1 MVCKTR
7 QGKRLTKLAEGG
19 STSTASSLLGS
30 YTPTVGTT
38 YDESNP
44 YTYGMGAER
53 VYDFNKGSNLI
64 KTDTTPVNI
73 YDTLSQDAKWYL
85 GKKWGKWSNTD
96 EDTGIKGIADT
107 LADINKIIAY
117 KGGNISTSNKTA
129 NVEAALAPL
138 VAKRKASGKGFG
150 KILSTVAPI
159 ALSFIP
165 GVGTAVGAALGA
177 GAAFAPAVGSAVLGA
192 GAGAL
197 TSGLTGGNVLKSA
210 LMGGVTG
217 GVGGYLN
224 GVGGLTGL
232 SSGAVKATSGPLA
245 GQWVIPGVMNSA
257 SNTATVSNLLNGIPN
272 SVGRLATTGEKILG
286 SIAGTG
292 SNNALSSYGRIGN
305 LVSKG
310 TSLLGNSSGATQQ
323 QQGTSSTGGFTQEQ
337 LQQLAAYLQQNG
349 ARTNSGGVLSLVNR
363 ASGGSIPETD
373 SSSVGGLQSNR
384 MVVGNGDGM
393 SDSVPAVINGSRP
406 AALSDG
412 EHVVP
417 ALQTSLLGRGSSSA
431 GSKRISELIKSEI
444 KDMYGNIDPVKL
456 QTKAMRTNKKGNH

>member
-44 YTYGMGAER
+44 YTYGMGAEK
-53 VYDFNKGSNLI
+53 VYDFARGSNLI
-64 KTDTTPVNI
+64 TEAPPVNI
-73 YDTLSQDAKWYL
+73 YDSLSQDAKWYL
-85 GKKWGKWSNTD
+85 GKKWGKWANTE
-96 EDTGIKGIADT
+96 EDTGTKGIADT
-107 LADINKIIAY
+107 LSDINRIIAY
-117 KGGNISTSNKTA
+117 KGGTPSTSNKTQ

-159 ALSFIP
+159 ALSVLAP
-165 GVGTAVGAALGA
+165 GLGTAVGTALGA
-177 GAAFAPAVGSAVLGA
+177 GAAFAPAVGGIALGA
-192 GAGAL
+192 GTGAL

-210 LMGGVTG
+210 LLGGVTG
-217 GVGGYLN
+217 GVGGYLE

-232 SSGAVKATSGPLA
+232 SNGAVKATSGPLA

-257 SNTATVSNLLNGIPN
+257 TNTATVSNLLNGIPN

-292 SNNALSSYGRIGN
+292 SNNALSSYGRIAN
-305 LVSKG
+305 LASEG
-310 TSLLGNSSGATQQ
+310 TSLLGNSAGATQ
-323 QQGTSSTGGFTQEQ
+323 QQGTSSTGGLTQEQ
-337 LQQLAAYLQQNG
+337 LQQLMAYLQQNG
-349 ARTNSGGVLSLVNR
+349 ARTNSGGILSLVNR
-363 ASGGSIPETD
+363 ASGGSIPETG

-384 MVVGNGDGM
+384 MVVGGGDGM